1 MSAAAA
7 ATHTATAAAATAITA
22 AATSATAAAA
32 TATAAVEPATGTPL
46 QYVATFVG
54 GWLLFGFTAHAA
66 ATFVLGDVPWKRGF
80 LVGLAPAVV
89 TVALVRF
96 DPLLIVAVGLAADF
110 VAVHAVY
117 RVRYRTTAFV
127 VVMHYVVSLALV
139 LLVANL
145 LALLGTAPG

>member
-1 MSAAAA
+1 VSAAA
-7 ATHTATAAAATAITA
+7 ATHTAAATL
-22 AATSATAAAA
+22 ATAASAA
-32 TATAAVEPATGTPL
+32 TVEPAGGTPL

-66 ATFVLGDVPWKRGF
+66 AAFVLGDVPWKRGF

-89 TVALVRF
+89 TVALVLY
-96 DPLLIVAVGLAADF
+96 DPLVIVAVGLAADF
-110 VAVHAVY
+110 AAVHAVY

-127 VVMHYVVSLALV
+127 VVMHYTVSLALV
-139 LLVANL
+139 LLAANL

>member
-1 MSAAAA
+1 VSAAAA
-7 ATHTATAAAATAITA
+7 AV
-22 AATSATAAAA
+22 
-32 TATAAVEPATGTPL
+32 VEPAAGTPL

-66 ATFVLGDVPWKRGF
+66 ATFVLGDVPWKRGL

-110 VAVHAVY
+110 AAVHAVY

-127 VVMHYVVSLALV
+127 VVMHYTVSLALV

>member
-1 MSAAAA
+1 MSAVAV
-7 ATHTATAAAATAITA
+7 TTTTAAAVA
-22 AATSATAAAA
+22 AG
-32 TATAAVEPATGTPL
+32 AVEPSAGTPL

-89 TVALVRF
+89 TIALVRF
-96 DPLLIVAVGLAADF
+96 NPLLIVAVGLAADF
-110 VAVHAVY
+110 AAVHAVY

-127 VVMHYVVSLALV
+127 VVMHYTVSLALV
-139 LLVANL
+139 LLGANL

>member
-1 MSAAAA
+1 VSAVAA
-7 ATHTATAAAATAITA
+7 ATATTATAAAVA
-22 AATSATAAAA
+22 AAG
-32 TATAAVEPATGTPL
+32 AVEPSAGTPL
-46 QYVATFVG
+46 QYVATLAG

-66 ATFVLGDVPWKRGF
+66 ATFVLGDVPWKRAF

-110 VAVHAVY
+110 AAVHAVY

-127 VVMHYVVSLALV
+127 VVMHYTVSLALV

-145 LALLGTAPG
+145 LALAGTAPG

>member
-1 MSAAAA
+1 MSAVAV
-7 ATHTATAAAATAITA
+7 ATTTATAVAAGTI
-22 AATSATAAAA
+22 
-32 TATAAVEPATGTPL
+32 EPAAGTPL
-46 QYVATFVG
+46 QFVATFVG

-110 VAVHAVY
+110 AAVHAVY

-127 VVMHYVVSLALV
+127 VVMHYTVSLALV

>member
-1 MSAAAA
+1 MSAVAV
-7 ATHTATAAAATAITA
+7 ATTTATAVAAGTI
-22 AATSATAAAA
+22 
-32 TATAAVEPATGTPL
+32 EPAAGTPL
-46 QYVATFVG
+46 QFVATFVG

-110 VAVHAVY
+110 AAVHAVY
-117 RVRYRTTAFV
+117 RVRYRTTALV
-127 VVMHYVVSLALV
+127 VVMHYTVSLALV

>member
-1 MSAAAA
+1 MSAVAA
-7 ATHTATAAAATAITA
+7 ATATTATAAAVA
-22 AATSATAAAA
+22 AAG
-32 TATAAVEPATGTPL
+32 AVEPSAGTPL
-46 QYVATFVG
+46 QYVATLVG

-66 ATFVLGDVPWKRGF
+66 ATFVLGDVPWKRAF
-80 LVGLAPAVV
+80 LVGLAPAVA

-110 VAVHAVY
+110 AAVHAVY

-127 VVMHYVVSLALV
+127 VVMHYTVSLALV

-145 LALLGTAPG
+145 LALAGTAPG

>member
-1 MSAAAA
+1 MSAVA
-7 ATHTATAAAATAITA
+7 ATITTATAAAAA
-22 AATSATAAAA
+22 AAGT
-32 TATAAVEPATGTPL
+32 VEPSAGTPL
-46 QYVATFVG
+46 QYVATFAG

-80 LVGLAPAVV
+80 LAGLAPAVV

-110 VAVHAVY
+110 AAVHAVY

-127 VVMHYVVSLALV
+127 VVMHYTVSLALV

>member
-1 MSAAAA
+1 MSAVAA
-7 ATHTATAAAATAITA
+7 ATHTATAAAATA
-22 AATSATAAAA
+22 AAAA
-32 TATAAVEPATGTPL
+32 TDAVVEPGAGTPL

-96 DPLLIVAVGLAADF
+96 DPLIIVALGLAADF
-110 VAVHAVY
+110 AAVHAVY

-127 VVMHYVVSLALV
+127 VVMHYTVSLALV

>member
-1 MSAAAA
+1 VP
-7 ATHTATAAAATAITA
+7 
-22 AATSATAAAA
+22 AAAA
-32 TATAAVEPATGTPL
+32 TATATVVVDATVEPSAGTPL
-46 QYVATFVG
+46 QFVATFVG

-127 VVMHYVVSLALV
+127 VVMHYTVSLALV
-139 LLVANL
+139 LLGANL

>member
-1 MSAAAA
+1 MSAVAA
-7 ATHTATAAAATAITA
+7 ATHTATPAAATVAAAATD
-22 AATSATAAAA
+22 ATI
-32 TATAAVEPATGTPL
+32 EPATGTLL

-96 DPLLIVAVGLAADF
+96 SPLLIVAIGLAADF
-110 VAVHAVY
+110 AAVHAVY

-127 VVMHYVVSLALV
+127 VVMHYTVSLALV
-139 LLVANL
+139 LLGANL

>member
-1 MSAAAA
+1 VAP
-7 ATHTATAAAATAITA
+7 T
-22 AATSATAAAA
+22 AA
-32 TATAAVEPATGTPL
+32 TATAAAPAAATAAAGVAATDAVVEPSAGTLL

-66 ATFVLGDVPWKRGF
+66 ATYVLGDVPWKRGF

-96 DPLLIVAVGLAADF
+96 SPLVIVAVGLAAD
-110 VAVHAVY
+110 VAAVRAVY
-117 RVRYRTTAFV
+117 RVRYRTTALV
-127 VVMHYVVSLALV
+127 VVMHYTVSLALV